1 MLSKE
6 IDNYV
11 NYNVKSDKLINYI
24 SSLNPLYNTYSN
36 KYTKINNKD
45 LLDYLKDGISLS
57 YSSLDN
63 YYKCSFKYYI
73 KHILKLD
80 TFEDSFD
87 TFIGKLFH
95 YVIENGLLN
104 DKDSNILI
112 DEYLKD
118 KELSKKE
125 KVFINNLKE
134 DIEFMLSAL
143 RDNLKYTN
151 LKDVIFEQNIKVY
164 KNDKIKVT
172 FTGFI
177 DAMMYKKYSDK
188 TICIIIDYKT
198 GNVSSDLAY
207 LPYGLSMQL
216 PIYLYLAKNSEIKDI
231 TFGGFYLQKVLPE
244 KHKIDL
250 KKTEEDKKREDLR
263 LHGYSNS
270 DLNILKEVDN
280 SYEDSKLISGLKMTK
295 TGTFYAYSKL
305 LSSDDINKIIDIT
318 DKNIDK
324 AIDNISLGNFDINPK
339 VTDKENLG
347 CAFCEF
353 KDICFKTNDDNVKI
367 VKDKE
372 LSFLGGDINA

>member
-11 NYNVKSDKLINYI
+11 NYNVKSEKLINYI
-24 SSLNPLYNTYSN
+24 NSLNPLYNTYSN

-250 KKTEEDKKREDLR
+250 KKTEEDKKREVT
-263 LHGYSNS
+263 
-270 DLNILKEVDN
+270 EVVAEKVT
-280 SYEDSKLISGLKMTK
+280 Y
-295 TGTFYAYSKL
+295 
-305 LSSDDINKIIDIT
+305 LSSKRHEET
-318 DKNIDK
+318 
-324 AIDNISLGNFDINPK
+324 
-339 VTDKENLG
+339 E
-347 CAFCEF
+347 
-353 KDICFKTNDDNVKI
+353 
-367 VKDKE
+367 
-372 LSFLGGDINA
+372 